1 MNIDGRML
9 AADDR
14 WREYCILNN
23 IRDPFKESQERI
35 SKRIHEEI
43 DEKGHRITVVD
54 AAPLNEPAWQS
65 AWKKRRDAYLRLQ
78 HTFKLWDYHSWM
90 PWDDFK
96 KQVNFSRQYADGSIY
111 MPCDCEGRQCSVECA
126 YFGRKCLREREPL
139 KCPIRGEMP
148 E

>member
-43 DEKGHRITVVD
+43 DEKGHRITVID
-54 AAPLNEPAWQS
+54 AAPLNELAWQS
-65 AWKKRRDAYLRLQ
+65 A
-78 HTFKLWDYHSWM
+78 
-90 PWDDFK
+90 
-96 KQVNFSRQYADGSIY
+96 
-111 MPCDCEGRQCSVECA
+111 
-126 YFGRKCLREREPL
+126 
-139 KCPIRGEMP
+139 
-148 E
+148 